1 MIVAFREVFESRLQK
16 LEQQL
21 EQEIVVPS
29 YKPLLEQ
36 EIQELKEVLKKLES
50 G

>member
-21 EQEIVVPS
+21 EQEVVVPS
-29 YKPLLEQ
+29 YKHLLIE
-36 EIQELKEVLKKLES
+36 EIEDIKQVLKKIES